1 MALNVWTFTGNL
13 GNDCETKYTQNGD
26 AVVAFSVGVQSG
38 FGDKA
43 TTTWA
48 RCSLFGKRG
57 ESVAPYLLK
66 GQLVGVS
73 GELSA
78 REWQNKDGQTKTSI
92 EVRVN
97 DVQLLGKKDGQQQA
111 APQRQAPRQAPQQ
124 AGGMDMDDDIPFAN
138 IGRGMASYVI

>member
-13 GNDCETKYTQNGD
+13 GNNCETKYTQKGD
-26 AVVAFSVGVQSG
+26 AVVTFSVGVQSG

-78 REWQNKDGQTKTSI
+78 REWQNKDGQTNTSI

-111 APQRQAPRQAPQQ
+111 APQRQAHRQQAPKPAQ
-124 AGGMDMDDDIPFAN
+124 DDFDDVPF
-138 IGRGMASYVI
+138 

>member
-13 GNDCETKYTQNGD
+13 GNDCETKYTQKGD
-26 AVVAFSVGVQSG
+26 AVVTFSVGVQSG

-111 APQRQAPRQAPQQ
+111 APQRQAPRQATQQ
-124 AGGMDMDDDIPFAN
+124 AAQDDWGDSDVPF
-138 IGRGMASYVI
+138 

>member
-13 GNDCETKYTQNGD
+13 GNDCETKYTQKGD
-26 AVVAFSVGVQSG
+26 AVVTFYVGVQSG

-48 RCSLFGKRG
+48 RCSLFGKRC

-111 APQRQAPRQAPQQ
+111 APQRQAPRQATQQ
-124 AGGMDMDDDIPFAN
+124 AAQDDWGDSDAPF
-138 IGRGMASYVI
+138 

>member
-1 MALNVWTFTGNL
+1 MALNVWAFTGNL
-13 GNDCETKYTQNGD
+13 GNDCETKYTQKGD
-26 AVVAFSVGVQSG
+26 AVVTFSVGVQSG

-48 RCSLFGKRG
+48 RCSLFGTRG
-57 ESVAPYLLK
+57 ESVAPYLIK

-111 APQRQAPRQAPQQ
+111 APQRQAPQQQ
-124 AGGMDMDDDIPFAN
+124 AKPADSGGFGDFDSEIPF
-138 IGRGMASYVI
+138 

>member
-13 GNDCETKYTQNGD
+13 GNDCETKYTQKGD
-26 AVVAFSVGVQSG
+26 AVVTFSVGVQSG

-111 APQRQAPRQAPQQ
+111 APQRQAPRQATQQ
-124 AGGMDMDDDIPFAN
+124 AAQDDWGDSDIPF
-138 IGRGMASYVI
+138 